1 MKTQKEHLQEIIDH
15 YTGWTVSTKG
25 FLAETDQRDD
35 IDQAKKVSLKE
46 YYENNLEDYNAKIKT
61 IESLMEGAAA

>member
-1 MKTQKEHLQEIIDH
+1 MKTKKEHLQEIIDH

-25 FLAETDQRDD
+25 FLKEIDSKEMTDKRREEL
-35 IDQAKKVSLKE
+35 VT
-46 YYENNLEDYNAKIKT
+46 YYNENLQDYEAKIKT